1 MTKHFF
7 SSRKALRFAQSQG
20 REYYI
25 VAGHNLWTVHLI

>member
-7 SSRKALRFAQSQG
+7 SSRKALCFAQSQG

-25 VAGHNLWTVHLI
+25 VASQNLWTVHFV